1 MKDVLIKIKSTQGL
15 GEQKEKIE
23 LDTLGKLKVEEG
35 AVSLSYDESE
45 LFGAKVKTLLTVGE
59 NTAVMERTGEYKSKL
74 VIKKGER
81 NNCFYST
88 PHGELVIG
96 IFGEEIK
103 SRFGDR
109 GGEIYLAY
117 TLDSNLQPISKNT
130 VEITVRKAEM

>member
-1 MKDVLIKIKSTQGL
+1 MIDGIIKIKSTQGL
-15 GEQKEKIE
+15 GNEKESIE
-23 LDTLGKLKVEEG
+23 LQTLGSFEIKDKTVTLT
-35 AVSLSYDESE
+35 YDESE
-45 LFGAKVKTLLTVGE
+45 LFGAKVETVLEVGE
-59 NTAVMERTGEYKSKL
+59 DTAVMERKGQYKSRL

-103 SRFGDR
+103 SKFSER
-109 GGEIYLAY
+109 GGEIFLGY

-130 VEITVRKAEM
+130 VEITVRKAEK